1 MSGVSK
7 KILAVIMVFT
17 TALGLLLSI
26 FLLIQVWRYH
36 QPVAERLQTTLVQS
50 SAILQTTDEGLGV
63 IDQVIKNVY
72 TSTIY
77 LDEATK
83 AFSQTIQST
92 NLFLDSAGAFVGD
105 NLISTITNTQAAL
118 DSAQASA
125 VVIDNILKAMS
136 QVPLIGITYDPSL
149 PLNKAIGE
157 VSTSLDPLQGTLKS
171 FQTNLETTQDNM
183 QVFTNQISDLDKNI
197 YAINKNLRQAQ
208 TTIDSY
214 RSQVSSL
221 KSWVDE
227 ANNNLPAWITTI
239 AWILTI
245 IIIWLVIIQIGIML
259 QGIIV
264 LTPNRLKQE
273 VPNKPI

>member
-1 MSGVSK
+1 MSGASK
-7 KILAVIMVFT
+7 KFLAVIMVFT

-26 FLLIQVWRYH
+26 FLLIQVWRYR
-36 QPVAERLQTTLVQS
+36 QPVAERLQTTLKQS
-50 SAILQTTDEGLGV
+50 SAILQTTDEGLSV

-77 LDEATK
+77 LDAATN

-92 NLFLDSAGAFVGD
+92 NLFIDSAGTFVGD

-118 DSAQASA
+118 ESAQASA
-125 VVIDNILKAMS
+125 VVIDNILSAMS
-136 QVPLIGITYDPSL
+136 RVPLIGITYDPSL

-171 FQTNLETTQDNM
+171 FQTNLETTRDNM
-183 QVFTNQISDLDKNI
+183 QVFSDQISDLDKNI
-197 YAINKNLRQAQ
+197 YAINNNLKQAQ
-208 TTIDSY
+208 VTIESY
-214 RSQVSSL
+214 RSQVSFL

-239 AWILTI
+239 SWILTI

-259 QGIIV
+259 QGIT
-264 LTPNRLKQE
+264 LLAPNRLEQE
-273 VPNKPI
+273 IPNEPI